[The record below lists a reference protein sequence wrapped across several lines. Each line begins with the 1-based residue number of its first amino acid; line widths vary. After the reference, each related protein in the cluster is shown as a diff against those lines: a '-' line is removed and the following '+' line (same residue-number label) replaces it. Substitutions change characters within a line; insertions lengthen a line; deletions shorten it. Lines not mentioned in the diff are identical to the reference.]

1 MNRRE
6 LLLAAGGLMSVPA
19 ASLSPAYGFEREG
32 DRRIIVFSGNQ
43 PVPIL
48 DPHQRYDWSTR
59 MMQRCLYDAL
69 VRYEGA
75 PARIIPW
82 LAESWDTSADGLTWT
97 FRLVGNAKFN
107 NGDVLDAE
115 AVRFSFERGLKLNKG
130 ISWMLS
136 RHLKPENIAAVDART
151 VRFTLDRPYPDFL
164 SFLPLWFI
172 VNPKQV
178 TANAEGDDDGQKWL
192 TANAAGSGPFRIR
205 RWDGQ
210 SVMALEAVPDYWKG
224 WPMPEPERPAGVIFR
239 VMRESAPRKAA
250 LQRGEVDV
258 ASGLTPDDLSQL
270 ARMPNIVVSDNEG
283 AAPFAIMMNTQK
295 GPTADINLRKA
306 IAYAFDYEALIAIHK
321 GDAKLMDGPFPF
333 VTEGRIQL
341 DMPRKDLDRA
351 KQFMART
358 PTPNGGLELEYLHV
372 AGNEVQ
378 RQIGLVLLNALQ
390 PLGIRVNI
398 VGQPWPTLVG
408 RGGSPETAAAMTAVY
423 VTPVTTS
430 PDTVASQYA
439 SSAAGQ
445 FWGIHHLRDA
455 DIDRMV
461 AEAAVELDEAKRL
474 DLYAQIQ
481 RRVVDLQPVVF
492 CMTANQR
499 WAMRSYVRGFQHQ
512 ALNLTGE
519 MDLWSLYVARG

>member
-6 LLLAAGGLMSVPA
+6 LLLGAGGLVA
-19 ASLSPAYGFEREG
+19 ASSLSPAYGFEREG
-32 DRRIIVFSGNQ
+32 NRRILVFSGNQ

-59 MMQRCLYDAL
+59 MMQRCLYDPL
-69 VRYEGA
+69 VRYEGT
-75 PARIIPW
+75 PARVIPW
-82 LAESWDTSADGLTWT
+82 LAESWETSSDGRTWT
-97 FRLVGNAKFN
+97 FRLVANAKFN
-107 NGDVLDAE
+107 HGDALDAE
-115 AVRFSFERGLKLNKG
+115 AVRFSFQRGLRLNKG

-136 RHLKPENIAAVDART
+136 RHLKPENVVAVDART
-151 VRFTLDRPYPDFL
+151 VRFTLERAYPDFI
-164 SFLPLWFI
+164 SFLPLWFV

-178 TANAEGDDDGQKWL
+178 MANVEGDDDGQKWL
-192 TANAAGSGPFRIR
+192 TTNAAGSGPFRIR

-210 SVMALEAVPDYWKG
+210 TVMVLEAVPDYWKG
-224 WPMPEPERPAGVIFR
+224 WPMSDADRPAGVIYR

-250 LQRGEVDV
+250 LQRGEVDI
-258 ASGLTPDDLSQL
+258 AAGLTPDDLEQL
-270 ARMPNIVVSDNEG
+270 ARMPNMVVTNDTG

-306 IAYAFDYEALIAIHK
+306 IAYAFDYESLLAIHK

-333 VTEGRIQL
+333 VTDGRITL
-341 DMPRKDLDRA
+341 DMPRRDLDRA
-351 KQFMART
+351 KQYMART
-358 PTPNGGLELEYLHV
+358 ATPNGGIELEYLQV
-372 AGNEVQ
+372 AGHEVQ

-398 VGQPWPTLVG
+398 VGQPWPTLIG
-408 RGGSPETAAAMTAVY
+408 RGANPETAAAMTAVY

-439 SSAAGQ
+439 STAAGQ

-455 DIDRMV
+455 EIDSMV
-461 AEAAVELDEAKRL
+461 AEAVVELDTAKRTA
-474 DLYAQIQ
+474 LYARIQ
-481 RRVVDLQPVVF
+481 RRVLELQPVVF
-492 CMTANQR
+492 CMTANQQ
-499 WAMRSYVRGFQHQ
+499 WAMRSYVRGFRHQ

-519 MDLWSLYVARG
+519 VDLFPLYAARG